1 MSNPK
6 RIALIHATPLAMEP
20 IASAFARLAPELEFF
35 NLLED
40 SLSRDQSQAKTIS
53 PAMYT
58 RFERLSEYAIL
69 NGAKGILFTC
79 SAFGPAIEACAQKH
93 SIPILKPNE
102 AMFEQ
107 CLRSAP
113 DQDILKVALVA
124 TFEASLAPMKD
135 EFLAMAQAFKREV
148 HLYCIHVKEA
158 MQDLANGEEEL
169 HHSKIAK
176 SVSELKDC
184 DVIMLAQFSMAHAQ
198 KLTQSMTQALVLT
211 SPDCAALSLSQRLT
225 SHAS

>member
-20 IASAFARLAPELEFF
+20 IANAFARLAPELEPF

-40 SLSRDQSQAKTIS
+40 SLSRDQAQAKSIS
-53 PAMYT
+53 PAMFT

-69 NGAKGILFTC
+69 NGASGILFTC
-79 SAFGPAIEACAQKH
+79 SAFGPAIEACAAKH

-107 CLRSAP
+107 CLKFAPERS
-113 DQDILKVALVA
+113 ILKVALVA
-124 TFEASLAPMKD
+124 TFEASLAPMQE
-135 EFLAMAQAFKREV
+135 EFLAMAQNINREV

-176 SVSELKDC
+176 SVSELTEC
-184 DVIMLAQFSMAHAQ
+184 DVIMLAQFSMAHAH
-198 KLTQSMTQALVLT
+198 KLTQSMTKALVLT

-225 SHAS
+225 SHTS

>member
-1 MSNPK
+1 MSNSK

-20 IASAFARLAPELEFF
+20 IANAFARLAPELEPF

-40 SLSRDQSQAKTIS
+40 SLSKDQALAKTIT
-53 PAMYT
+53 PAMFE
-58 RFERLSEYAIL
+58 RFQRLSEYAVL
-69 NGAKGILFTC
+69 NGASGILFTC

-93 SIPILKPNE
+93 TIPILKPNE

-107 CLRSAP
+107 CLKFAP
-113 DQDILKVALVA
+113 EKTTLRVALVA
-124 TFEASLAPMKD
+124 TFEASLAPMKE
-135 EFLAMAQAFKREV
+135 EFLAMAKAFGREV

-158 MQDLANGEEEL
+158 MQDLANGEEQL

-176 SVSELKDC
+176 SVSELTDC
-184 DVIMLAQFSMAHAQ
+184 DVIMLAQFSMANAHQ
-198 KLTQSMTQALVLT
+198 ETQSMTKALVLT

-225 SHAS
+225 SHAP